1 MKVLRWLW
9 TVWLLILGITYV
21 HANVSPAFAYGGR
34 SDTIIGYDAGS
45 IHSFNYDGRF
55 VFSEND
61 EQVCSACPRTIFG
74 QFGKFL
80 AAGGTTEQGGLNLFK
95 FGDSTST
102 TASGWRN
109 GDYFLNLPNQ
119 GSPAA
124 NWAQN
129 SSALRSVMREG
140 NPIYDSYIDTSTGQ
154 QILTGQTPTSS
165 GRFLNAERQLLENKV
180 WQYNPQTGAYHPPQ

>member
-1 MKVLRWLW
+1 LTTGNDLAGNHLDV
-9 TVWLLILGITYV
+9 GD
-21 HANVSPAFAYGGR
+21 AFTQTLQEGVFVGSLALSVPTDGA
-34 SDTIIGYDAGS
+34 SVEAGAELE
-45 IHSFNYDGRF
+45 G
-55 VFSEND
+55 E
-61 EQVCSACPRTIFG
+61 TG
-74 QFGKFL
+74 
-80 AAGGTTEQGGLNLFK
+80 AAGGTAEQGGLNLFK

-102 TASGWRN
+102 TASEWRN

-165 GRFLNAERQLLENKV
+165 GRFLNAERQLLENKG